1 MTDIMINPSAETITR
16 IFLFGWDGVP
26 SNLPSNTGA
35 NLFQESIIRD
45 GAVTTNISVDSASF
59 MQSGAGRFAKGSQFD
74 LVKKFFDDSIQ
85 FPVGASYSKAGL
97 ATYLSG
103 IGYNITNYTFS
114 MQEKDYMDSIDDFA
128 ERTYIYNTIAFQ
140 LANDVR
146 FVIDANGNRSIA
158 NYAVF
163 PRIDNPLFYE
173 NFDFKSSSISSEL
186 ANLYLQP
193 NVDPSNIGRKIVF
206 NFNEI
211 TNSSITYSKQQY
223 LDDQAYTSSSVI
235 AISNY
240 PSALTK
246 LATDGLVMLD
256 GFWAHG
262 TIKYLDTNFRAIY
275 YGKDSASTAYADVM
289 SPTTVSNTPA
299 PRVMPFA
306 HNGVVFVAGRGN
318 DSLTGVDLGS
328 DVLYGGTGDDYFNYS
343 KGDDLFDGGEDRD
356 TADFG
361 GSTTAV
367 TVTITSVLAEEQTG
381 TAEFPDGQKITLSS
395 IENVYG
401 TASNDFFSINN
412 PQNALSMLLDG
423 KAGIDTLSAIVG
435 SGVQF
440 EDTNSLLRIGSH
452 VFFYQNFETLI
463 GSAFGD
469 TFRINRGGKTI
480 RGDAG
485 NDSFQI
491 ENYTADLNG
500 AVLDGGTGANVI
512 ETGDY
517 ADISGATLTNLQTLQ
532 VNGFYGLVN
541 MSVAQLNGFSAINA
555 VGGNAVIGLTTGGA
569 YNLGNLSVTGAIMVQ
584 ALTTEALTATGTSG
598 DDTMSGWDSVDAT
611 LYGMG
616 GNDTLFTGTGHNHI
630 YGGAGNDTIVVQS
643 GLLSLGDV
651 LDGEA
656 GVNALDVAAHTDLSL
671 ATLRNLQKLTV
682 DTDAML
688 TVTQFNLF
696 VQYLA
701 YGGSATLQAKTPGTY
716 NLSGKTTSGR
726 ISLKGSTGGDV
737 LVGDA
742 KAQTLDGGA
751 GLDQLT
757 GGGGADIFKFSA
769 LTDSQYPGAMDLI
782 ADFTIGT
789 DKIDVSGLGFTG
801 VTTGTA
807 GAGQLKVRYDSYYNY
822 TYVYDT
828 GTGFG
833 FYMAGNKSAL
843 TAADFIGLPPSAT
856 VTISGTAGND
866 VLTGSNANDLL
877 LGYAGADQLIGNGG
891 NDVLDG
897 GTGVDQLTGGAGMD
911 VFRFTTLA
919 DSIFASG
926 MDRIADFVKG
936 EDRIDLTGLGFTG
949 VTTGTPT
956 AGQLKL
962 SFDAFYNQTYLRDL
976 NGTGFGLYLTGNQTA
991 ITNSDMVGLV

>member
-1 MTDIMINPSAETITR
+1 MALILNKEEYDLLTAFREQGLNAPADAVGSWTGAYSYLVNLIHSQPNSSADARSVAWLQGAIRVNGDNGSAAEFIRQYTRQQYRIRYGQELSDSKLQTASNNIAKEVFNSLYVSEQQLGNDLHSLKIPAIDIIAERDAGAMAAEIFFSNRPGWAGDPLFVSLNYDAPFRQDMLLLDSHGEYSGDIYNLLAMIESLGTTASLLNWQENIYNFWSLIDNAINLGSADTVQAAASDAITCFNRTYGVGDGALLFLPVLGANIKVGTLNGSNLVGTSGKDILYGGQSIDSFQYSPGYDLMDGGIGAPNVADFSNCTLNATVLLGEPGVVSIAEWLGRAVFGSVGIDAAYMYNIRTVTGTPQGDNFLVYSDVRDR
-16 IFLFGWDGVP
+16 IFLFGGSGV
-26 SNLPSNTGA
+26 
-35 NLFQESIIRD
+35 
-45 GAVTTNISVDSASF
+45 
-59 MQSGAGRFAKGSQFD
+59 
-74 LVKKFFDDSIQ
+74 
-85 FPVGASYSKAGL
+85 
-97 ATYLSG
+97 
-103 IGYNITNYTFS
+103 
-114 MQEKDYMDSIDDFA
+114 
-128 ERTYIYNTIAFQ
+128 
-140 LANDVR
+140 
-146 FVIDANGNRSIA
+146 
-158 NYAVF
+158 
-163 PRIDNPLFYE
+163 
-173 NFDFKSSSISSEL
+173 
-186 ANLYLQP
+186 
-193 NVDPSNIGRKIVF
+193 
-206 NFNEI
+206 
-211 TNSSITYSKQQY
+211 
-223 LDDQAYTSSSVI
+223 
-235 AISNY
+235 
-240 PSALTK
+240 
-246 LATDGLVMLD
+246 
-256 GFWAHG
+256 
-262 TIKYLDTNFRAIY
+262 
-275 YGKDSASTAYADVM
+275 
-289 SPTTVSNTPA
+289 
-299 PRVMPFA
+299 
-306 HNGVVFVAGRGN
+306 
-318 DSLTGVDLGS
+318 
-328 DVLYGGTGDDYFNYS
+328 
-343 KGDDLFDGGEDRD
+343 
-356 TADFG
+356 
-361 GSTTAV
+361 
-367 TVTITSVLAEEQTG
+367 
-381 TAEFPDGQKITLSS
+381 
-395 IENVYG
+395 
-401 TASNDFFSINN
+401 
-412 PQNALSMLLDG
+412 
-423 KAGIDTLSAIVG
+423 DTLSAFYATQSIYFNDSLNILIVG
-435 SGVQF
+435 TKNIGYQDF
-440 EDTNSLLRIGSH
+440 EILNGS
-452 VFFYQNFETLI
+452 TLN
-463 GSAFGD
+463 D
-469 TFRINRGGKTI
+469 TFRINRGGKTL

-598 DDTMSGWDSVDAT
+598 DDTMSGWESSDAT

-616 GNDTLFTGTGHNHI
+616 GNDTLFNGTGHNHI
-630 YGGAGNDTIVVQS
+630 YGGAGNDTIVVL
-643 GLLSLGDV
+643 GGPLSLGDV

-656 GVNALDVAAHTDLSL
+656 GVNTLDVAAHTDLSL

-682 DTDAML
+682 DADAML
-688 TVTQFNLF
+688 TVAQFNLF

-716 NLSGKTTSGR
+716 NLSTKTTSGR

-897 GTGVDQLTGGAGMD
+897 GAGVDQLTGGAGMD